1 VVDEVAVQV
10 GYLWKQWEWQL
21 MCVIVHAL
29 VVQALAVVDEVAM
42 QLAQLGAGITR
53 KGGSVF

>member
-1 VVDEVAVQV
+1 MAVQV